1 MKKRVGL
8 LEYQFFERTRMK
20 IRVPSKNVREKFHLT
35 YELKGAQKGVDVL
48 TEYYRIP
55 KMKLVLDGRKVMKGS
70 LCDYFEDIACF
81 TKKGLKRR
89 NVLHEL
95 YHHIVTNKGMEISE
109 KKEEREA
116 SRFVRAVIKKS
127 RYTVDSS
134 G

>member
-55 KMKLVLDGRKVMKGS
+55 KMKLVLDGRKVMKGYP
-70 LCDYFEDIACF
+70 CDYFEDIACF
-81 TKKGLKRR
+81 TKKGLNKK

-95 YHHIVTNKGMEISE
+95 YHHIVNHEGVEISE

-116 SRFVRAVIKKS
+116 NRFGRDVLRKW
-127 RYTVDSS
+127 YGD
-134 G
+134 